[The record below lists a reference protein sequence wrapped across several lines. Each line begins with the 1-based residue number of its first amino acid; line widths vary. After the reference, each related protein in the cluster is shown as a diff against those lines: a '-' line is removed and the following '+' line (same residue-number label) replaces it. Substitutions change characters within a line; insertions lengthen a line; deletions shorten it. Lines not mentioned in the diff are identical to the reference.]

1 MRLIDFLANNTEDI
15 DLYVDGIDGIA
26 VVSAD
31 DLPMLTPEGYEH
43 FRDCFDLNV
52 EGHLIEGTD
61 EDYDAMYDFEDGKT
75 EDGGRMYLAWE
86 FISALAGYCAATD
99 FHKWFDESRKF
110 SENLP
115 SNTEEKDE
123 TKIVHAL
130 IHTYRDEDNGLE
142 DTELIG
148 IYADIEQARA
158 AMKKEFDNAR
168 RSMLEDEGYEE
179 DDLEIIN
186 LPDNMQVYKKTRQE
200 SREVFSLARMNCRYS
215 ANIWNSFGISK
226 FSPPDFRCIPPRG
239 PR

>member
-52 EGHLIEGTD
+52 EGNLIEGDD
-61 EDYDAMYDFEDGKT
+61 EDYDAMYDYEDNEIG
-75 EDGGRMYLAWE
+75 DGGRMYLAWE
-86 FISALAGYCAATD
+86 FLSSLAGYCSVTD
-99 FHKWFDESRKF
+99 FNKWFDVSRKF

-115 SNTEEKDE
+115 SKQ
-123 TKIVHAL
+123 VHAL

-158 AMKKEFDNAR
+158 VMKKEFDNAR
-168 RSMLEDEGYEE
+168 LSMIEDEGYEE

-186 LPDNMQVYKKTRQE
+186 LPDNMQVYKAFAFDTR
-200 SREVFSLARMNCRYS
+200 SEVFRIFS
-215 ANIWNSFGISK
+215 APLDGIMQA
-226 FSPPDFRCIPPRG
+226 
-239 PR
+239 

>member
-1 MRLIDFLANNTEDI
+1 MKLIDFLANNTEDI

-26 VVSAD
+26 VVAAD

-52 EGHLIEGTD
+52 EGNLIEGDD
-61 EDYDAMYDFEDGKT
+61 EDYDAMYDFEDDKR

-86 FISALAGYCAATD
+86 FISSLAGYCSVTD
-99 FHKWFDESRKF
+99 FNKWFDMSRKF

-115 SNTEEKDE
+115 AKQ
-123 TKIVHAL
+123 VHVL

-168 RSMLEDEGYEE
+168 LSMLEDEGYEE
-179 DDLEIIN
+179 DDLEIID
-186 LPDNMQVYKKTRQE
+186 LPDNMQFYKSFEFDTRN
-200 SREVFSLARMNCRYS
+200 EVFRIFS
-215 ANIWNSFGISK
+215 A
-226 FSPPDFRCIPPRG
+226 PLTE
-239 PR
+239 

>member
-26 VVSAD
+26 VCPAD
-31 DLPMLTPEGYEH
+31 ELPMLTPEGYEH

-52 EGHLIEGTD
+52 EGYLVEGDD
-61 EDYDAMYDFEDGKT
+61 EDYDAMYDYEDNDRG
-75 EDGGRMYLAWE
+75 DGGRMYLAWE
-86 FISALAGYCAATD
+86 LISALAGYCSSTNYE
-99 FHKWFDESRKF
+99 KWFDESRKF

-115 SNTEEKDE
+115 SDIKEKD
-123 TKIVHAL
+123 KSKQVHAHAL

-158 AMKKEFDNAR
+158 SMKKEFDNAR
-168 RSMLEDEGYEE
+168 LSMLEYEGYEE

-186 LPDNMQVYKKTRQE
+186 LPDNMQVYKAFEFDRR
-200 SREVFSLARMNCRYS
+200 SEVFRIFS
-215 ANIWNSFGISK
+215 A
-226 FSPPDFRCIPPRG
+226 PLTE
-239 PR
+239 

>member
-52 EGHLIEGTD
+52 VGNLIEGDD
-61 EDYDAMYDFEDGKT
+61 EDYDAMYDYEDNDRG
-75 EDGGRMYLAWE
+75 DGGRMYLAWE
-86 FISALAGYCAATD
+86 FISALAGYCSNTN
-99 FHKWFDESRKF
+99 FEKWFDESRKF

-115 SNTEEKDE
+115 SNIEEKN
-123 TKIVHAL
+123 KSKQAYVL
-130 IHTYRDEDNGLE
+130 IHSYRDEDNGLD

-158 AMKKEFDNAR
+158 AMKKEFDNAKL
-168 RSMLEDEGYEE
+168 SMFEYEGYEE
-179 DDLEIIN
+179 DDLEIID
-186 LPDNMQVYKKTRQE
+186 LPDNMQVYKSFEFDTR
-200 SREVFSLARMNCRYS
+200 SEVFRIFS
-215 ANIWNSFGISK
+215 A
-226 FSPPDFRCIPPRG
+226 PLTE
-239 PR
+239 

>member
-15 DLYVDGIDGIA
+15 DLYVDGINGIA

-31 DLPMLTPEGYEH
+31 ELPMLTPEGYEH

-52 EGHLIEGTD
+52 EGHLVEGDD
-61 EDYDAMYDFEDGKT
+61 EDYDAMYDYEDNERG
-75 EDGGRMYLAWE
+75 DGGRMYLAWE
-86 FISALAGYCAATD
+86 FISALAGYCSVSD
-99 FHKWFDESRKF
+99 FEKWFDESRKF

-115 SNTEEKDE
+115 SKQ
-123 TKIVHAL
+123 VHAL

-158 AMKKEFDNAR
+158 AMKNEFDNAR
-168 RSMLEDEGYEE
+168 LSMLEDEGYEE

-186 LPDNMQVYKKTRQE
+186 LPDNMQVYKSFEFDTR
-200 SREVFSLARMNCRYS
+200 SEVFRIFS
-215 ANIWNSFGISK
+215 APITE
-226 FSPPDFRCIPPRG
+226 
-239 PR
+239 